1 MSERPERNPKLAWR
15 EIGGE
20 IVIISPDD
28 SQVHELNE
36 TASLVWKQADGTRTR
51 EEIAAVVAS
60 EFEVDLAAAAADV
73 AELTTVLSE
82 KHLLVSDSARVLA
95 VAPGAELDRT
105 GK

>member
-51 EEIAAVVAS
+51 DEIAAAVAK

-73 AELTTVLSE
+73 AELTTVLRE
-82 KHLLVSDSARVLA
+82 KQLLLNGSRRSAP
-95 VAPGAELDRT
+95 VAGPAPE
-105 GK
+105 